1 MPDAAAPPP
10 IKIAPSILAAD
21 FLRLGEQL
29 AQVEE
34 AGADRIHV
42 DVMDGHFV
50 PNLSMGIPLVEAVRR
65 GTRILV
71 EVHLMIEAPERYVGD
86 FVRAGSD
93 QIIVHQE
100 VSPHLHRTVQQIKEL
115 DRRVSVAL
123 NPSTHPIVLDEVLDQ
138 LDGVLVMTVNPGF
151 GGQRFIESMLPKLRR
166 LRASIVERRLACDLE
181 VDGGVDER
189 TAPLA
194 VAAGANL
201 LVAGTSVFAHPG
213 GPGGGVRSLL
223 AGCCAVQRT

>member
-1 MPDAAAPPP
+1 MPDAASPPP
-10 IKIAPSILAAD
+10 LKIAPSILAAD

-34 AGADRIHV
+34 GGAERIHV
-42 DVMDGHFV
+42 DIMDGHFV
-50 PNLSMGIPLVEAVRR
+50 PNLSMGLPTVEAVRR
-65 GTRILV
+65 GTRLLV
-71 EVHLMIEAPERYVGD
+71 EVHLMIERPERYIAD
-86 FVRAGSD
+86 FARAGSD

-100 VSPHLHRTVQQIKEL
+100 VSPHLHRTIQQIKEL
-115 DRRVSVAL
+115 DRKASVAL
-123 NPSTHPIVLDEVLDQ
+123 NPSTPAGVLDEVLDQ

-166 LRASIVERRLACDLE
+166 LRASIVERRLSCDLE
-181 VDGGVDER
+181 VDGGVDAR

-201 LVAGTSVFAHPG
+201 LVAGTSVFGHAD
-213 GPGGGVRSLL
+213 GPAAGVRHIQ
-223 AGCCAVQRT
+223 GCCAALRG

>member
-1 MPDAAAPPP
+1 MPDAVAPLP

-50 PNLSMGIPLVEAVRR
+50 PNLSMGLPLVEAVRR
-65 GTRILV
+65 GTKILV
-71 EVHLMIEAPERYVGD
+71 EVHLMIEQPERYVDD
-86 FVRAGSD
+86 FARAGSD

-100 VSPHLHRTVQQIKEL
+100 VSPHLHRTVQQIRSL
-115 DRRVSVAL
+115 GRRVSVAL
-123 NPSTHPIVLDEVLDQ
+123 NPATPPSVLDEVLHDI
-138 LDGVLVMTVNPGF
+138 DGVLVMTVNPGF

-181 VDGGVDER
+181 VDGGVDEK

-213 GPGGGVRSLL
+213 GPGAGVRSLL
-223 AGCCAVQRT
+223 AGCCAVAR

>member
-1 MPDAAAPPP
+1 MPDIAPPLP

-34 AGADRIHV
+34 GGAERIHV

-50 PNLSMGIPLVEAVRR
+50 PNLSMGLPTVEAVRR
-65 GTRILV
+65 GTRLTV
-71 EVHLMIEAPERYVGD
+71 EVHLMIENPERYIAD
-86 FVRAGSD
+86 FARAGSD

-115 DRRVSVAL
+115 GRKASVAL
-123 NPSTHPIVLDEVLDQ
+123 NPSTPAAMLDEVLDQ

-166 LRASIVERRLACDLE
+166 LRASIVERRLTCDLE
-181 VDGGVDER
+181 VDGGVDAR

-201 LVAGTSVFAHPG
+201 LVAGTSVFAHEG
-213 GPGGGVRSLL
+213 GPGAGVRGLL
-223 AGCCAVQRT
+223 AGCCAVHRV

>member
-1 MPDAAAPPP
+1 MPDADAPPP

-29 AQVEE
+29 AQVEA
-34 AGADRIHV
+34 AGAERIHV

-65 GTRILV
+65 GTRIPV
-71 EVHLMIEAPERYVGD
+71 EVHLMIEEPERYVAD

-100 VSPHLHRTVQQIKEL
+100 VSPHLHRTIQQIKEL

-123 NPSTHPIVLDEVLDQ
+123 NPSTPPSMLDEVLDQ

-151 GGQRFIESMLPKLRR
+151 GGQGFIESMLPKLRR
-166 LRASIVERRLACDLE
+166 LRASIVQRRLAIDLE

-201 LVAGTSVFAHPG
+201 LVAGTSVFAHG
-213 GPGGGVRSLL
+213 DGPGAGVRGLL
-223 AGCCAVQRT
+223 AGCAAVHRL

>member
-1 MPDAAAPPP
+1 MPDAASAPP

-34 AGADRIHV
+34 AGAERIHV

-65 GTRILV
+65 GTRIPV

-86 FVRAGSD
+86 FARAGSD

-100 VSPHLHRTVQQIKEL
+100 VSPHLHRTIQQIKEL

-123 NPSTHPIVLDEVLDQ
+123 NPATPAGVLDEVLDQ

-166 LRASIVERRLACDLE
+166 LRASILQRRLAIDLE

-201 LVAGTSVFAHPG
+201 LVAGTSVFAHRD
-213 GPGGGVRSLL
+213 GPGAGVRGLL
-223 AGCCAVQRT
+223 AGCAAVRRP

>member
-1 MPDAAAPPP
+1 MPDTVAPLP

-29 AQVEE
+29 KQVEE
-34 AGADRIHV
+34 GGAERIHV

-50 PNLSMGIPLVEAVRR
+50 PNLSMGLPTVEAVRR
-65 GTRILV
+65 GTRLTV
-71 EVHLMIEAPERYVGD
+71 EVHLMIEHPERYLAD
-86 FVRAGSD
+86 FARAGSD

-115 DRRVSVAL
+115 GKKASVAL
-123 NPSTHPIVLDEVLDQ
+123 NPATPAVMIDEVLDE

-166 LRASIVERRLACDLE
+166 LRASIVERRLSCDLE
-181 VDGGVDER
+181 VDGGVDAR

-201 LVAGTSVFAHPG
+201 LVAGTSVFAHES
-213 GPGGGVRSLL
+213 GPAAGVQGLL
-223 AGCCAVQRT
+223 SGCCAVHRV

>member
-1 MPDAAAPPP
+1 MPDATAPLP

-34 AGADRIHV
+34 AGAERIHV

-65 GTRILV
+65 GTRIPV
-71 EVHLMIEAPERYVGD
+71 EVHLMIEEPERYVAD
-86 FVRAGSD
+86 FARAGSD

-115 DRRVSVAL
+115 GRRASVAL
-123 NPSTHPIVLDEVLDQ
+123 NPSTPAIVLEEVLDQ
-138 LDGVLVMTVNPGF
+138 LDAVLVMTVNPGF

-166 LRASIVERRLACDLE
+166 LRASIVERRLAIDLE

-201 LVAGTSVFAHPG
+201 LVAGTSVFAHTG
-213 GPGGGVRSLL
+213 GPCAGVRSLL
-223 AGCCAVQRT
+223 TGCAAVHRA